1 VRGQDDLPMSS
12 PTVSTIAITAPW
24 IRPKISRGQN
34 LSQVAGCSPAAFA
47 TASQL
52 KRKSVYTQDF
62 KFLSP
67 SQQLA
72 VLS

>member
-1 VRGQDDLPMSS
+1 MSS

-47 TASQL
+47 SSLSTETEIGLHLRFQVPFTFPATRGVIL
-52 KRKSVYTQDF
+52 KHAAG
-62 KFLSP
+62 P
-67 SQQLA
+67 
-72 VLS
+72 